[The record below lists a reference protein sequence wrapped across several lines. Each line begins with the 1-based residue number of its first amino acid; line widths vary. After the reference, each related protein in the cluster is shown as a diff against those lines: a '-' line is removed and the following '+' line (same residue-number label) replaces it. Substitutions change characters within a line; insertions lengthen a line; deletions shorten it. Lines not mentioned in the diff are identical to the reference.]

1 MDAPID
7 LPILPPAFSEELEA
21 NSRSVYYAEIKSAR
35 DKLLK

>member
-7 LPILPPAFSEELEA
+7 LPILPLAFSAKLTA

-35 DKLLK
+35 EKLLR